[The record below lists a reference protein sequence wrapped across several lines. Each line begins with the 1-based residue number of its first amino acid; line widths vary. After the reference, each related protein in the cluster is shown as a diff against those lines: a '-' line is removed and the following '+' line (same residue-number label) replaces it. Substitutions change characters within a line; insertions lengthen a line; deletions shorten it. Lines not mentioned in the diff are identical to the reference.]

1 MQRLTEVDLPKA
13 AASDAVRRCKVAG
26 GLPDL
31 RRREYGDAGWAAAA
45 CNHTLSLLSRVLAQS
60 TSQGILQLTCMME
73 PALPGLLAS
82 TIPHQV
88 DNVSE
93 ITVAALLTLVRA
105 HRLREAG

>member
-1 MQRLTEVDLPKA
+1 MQRLTEIHVSKST
-13 AASDAVRRCKVAG
+13 ASDAVRRCKVAG

-82 TIPHQV
+82 TIPCQEYRHAPLR
-88 DNVSE
+88 
-93 ITVAALLTLVRA
+93 ITEVRGFRGL
-105 HRLREAG
+105 RLRHKVA